1 MKKDRIYTEQ
11 QRLFLDALTP
21 CKGNVRA
28 AMDIAGFSS
37 GTPER
42 YVLDLLHE
50 EIVEIANKLIAGNAI
65 KAALGLSDVLDT
77 PEALGNA
84 HKINAAKEILDRSGL
99 GKKSQDEVNV
109 KVGGGLLI
117 LPAKQKSSFYD
128 NLKDDTDETQGS

>member
-1 MKKDRIYTEQ
+1 MKKDKIYTEQ
-11 QRLFLDALTP
+11 QQLFLDALLP
-21 CKGNVRA
+21 CKGNIRQ
-28 AMDIAGFSS
+28 AMEIAGFSS

-42 YVLDLLHE
+42 YILNLLHE

-65 KAALGLSDVLDT
+65 KAAQSISDVLDT

-84 HKINAAKEILDRSGL
+84 HRINAAKEILDRAGVT
-99 GKKSQDEVNV
+99 KKSSDEVNV

-128 NLKDDTDETQGS
+128 QIEKVSENED